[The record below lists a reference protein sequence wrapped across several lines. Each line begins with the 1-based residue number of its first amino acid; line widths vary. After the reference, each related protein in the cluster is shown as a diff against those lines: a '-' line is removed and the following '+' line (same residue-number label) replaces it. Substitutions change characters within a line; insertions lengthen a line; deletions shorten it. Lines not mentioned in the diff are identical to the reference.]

1 MSGQS
6 VAYSDLLE
14 IAKRNVDFKKL
25 WSACWSFFLP
35 ALNKR
40 SSASIGGNLHRDYRW
55 YVGLLAALRRA

>member
-25 WSACWSFFLP
+25 WSASNLRP
-35 ALNKR
+35 KKR
-40 SSASIGGNLHRDYRW
+40 ELHDSQFAKKEN
-55 YVGLLAALRRA
+55 VQ